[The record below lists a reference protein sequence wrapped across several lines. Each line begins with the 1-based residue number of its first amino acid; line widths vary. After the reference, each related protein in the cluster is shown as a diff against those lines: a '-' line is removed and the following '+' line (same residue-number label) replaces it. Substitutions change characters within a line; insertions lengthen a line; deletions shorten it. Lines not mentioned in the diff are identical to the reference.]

1 MSAEI
6 EAMVKANIQAQIV
19 LALKS
24 TPEAIDELVK
34 AALSKPAEIR
44 TGSYSTKQV
53 PYLDHIV
60 GETIRAAADRAIRD
74 EIRDRAEGL
83 KAAIRQALTADR
95 VVDEAMDKI
104 VGAMQDDWNIAITF
118 KDGSDR
124 N

>member
-34 AALSKPAEIR
+34 AALSKPIDVG
-44 TGSYSTKQV
+44 TGYATKKV

-60 GETIRAAADRAIRD
+60 GETIRDAAYQAIR
-74 EIRDRAEGL
+74 EEMKERAESM

-95 VVDEAMDKI
+95 VVDAAMEKI
-104 VGAMQDDWNIAITF
+104 IGAMADNWNIAITF
-118 KDGSDR
+118 KDDSR
-124 N
+124 S